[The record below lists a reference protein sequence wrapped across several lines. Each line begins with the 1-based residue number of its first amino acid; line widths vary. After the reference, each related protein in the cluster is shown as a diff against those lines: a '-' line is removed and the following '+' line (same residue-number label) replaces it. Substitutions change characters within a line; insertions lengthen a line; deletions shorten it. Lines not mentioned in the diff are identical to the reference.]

1 MSEKVIVVGL
11 DGVGKTT
18 FCKNLE
24 EQGFKYIKNS
34 VGDGTN
40 KIELAK
46 QAISA
51 SDEFE
56 NVVFDRCYFP
66 DHLIYNQF
74 VDGGNDSTDL
84 NDWSEVID
92 MLNERQFYI
101 LYMTDSVNQVIK
113 RMSGRGDEYIKPEQ
127 LVNIHKAY
135 EELMPKVGKMMAVH
149 KLNIGS
155 GELVTLGV
163 YNEF

>member
-163 YNEF
+163 

>member
-46 QAISA
+46 QAIVA

-135 EELMPKVGKMMAVH
+135 EELMPKIGKMMAVH

-163 YNEF
+163 